1 MKKRIIQRRPLRA
14 GLQKKNVVR
23 ISKASAKPKTA
34 VQEALEITWVLKG
47 HLKNAQISYLRA
59 GAMLAKVRDKKL
71 YSALQHPDIESYA
84 ETRLNLG
91 RASLYRY
98 LQVYDWACKYHNEWL
113 QPKPKGFI
121 PELSDVADLVWID
134 KELERKDLPEKTRT
148 ELAAL
153 QKKGLE
159 GNLRQNEL
167 SPYRKKTTKA
177 KEGVKSFLSK
187 LRALRTHGKEL
198 ASIPSEVI
206 ARLDAIIELLE
217 NAGKLQI
224 AGIMLDE
231 TAGSEAVGRKLA

>member
-1 MKKRIIQRRPLRA
+1 
-14 GLQKKNVVR
+14 VR
-23 ISKASAKPKTA
+23 KAAARGVAAKPKTA

-59 GAMLAKVRDKKL
+59 GSMLAKVRDKKL

-91 RASLYRY
+91 RTSLYKY
-98 LQVYDWACKYHNEWL
+98 LQVYDWASKYHPEWL

-134 KELERKDLPEKTRT
+134 KELERKDLSGKTRT

-159 GNLRQNEL
+159 GDLRKTDL
-167 SPYRKKTTKA
+167 APYRQKKTIKP
-177 KEGVKSFLSK
+177 KEGLKSFLSK
-187 LRALRTHGKEL
+187 LRSLRSRGKEL
-198 ASIPSEVI
+198 ASMPPEVI
-206 ARLDAIIELLE
+206 ARLEAAIEILE
-217 NAGKLQI
+217 NASKLQV
-224 AGIMLDE
+224 AGLTIFE
-231 TAGSEAVGRKLA
+231 TGRSAALA